1 MPPVI
6 DPLINSYLKR
16 TSHGRFSS
24 IKRISFIF
32 VVLAFLSGA
41 GIFFFK
47 VYNYLLTFNLFGQ
60 SLIFRIM
67 ENLLLIFFFM
77 ILFSN
82 FLTAMTTYFRSPEV
96 ELLFSLPLRPE
107 RVLRLRFLETGLY
120 ASWASLTV
128 VIPMLLSYGVVIGFG
143 MDEAVLIL
151 IAVLLYTGIGAALG
165 SLLLLILL
173 KLFPGLGNRFSI
185 AAIILGGILAY
196 LYFWFGKPQLF
207 RVFELSTELELA
219 RFIEDLGEIGSIYL
233 PSNWLAFFIQR
244 LFSSQS
250 WLIYLALLFFTGLA
264 LYLILIE
271 FGQRFYREIW
281 LKQREFVTG
290 RVKTFSRLLGQ
301 NLGRTMAIVAK
312 DIIIFFRNPTQWV
325 QLLIFSILMLIYIF
339 SIYRSRFLFSS
350 PFWKAVIGFAN
361 FAYVAFLFATLGV
374 RFIYPSISTEGRCFL
389 LMKAMPMRIR
399 TLLFAKLIIYATAA
413 IIIGE
418 LLMLT
423 TSLILSADPGILRIS
438 LVVIG
443 IAIFTIVA
451 INLGIGCIIPDFA
464 ETNPSKLAAGGGGV
478 IAGLACLAYT
488 FLIIALFAR
497 PLFFYLRGNLAQAR
511 PLFLISL
518 LIFILLSLSIS
529 LLAIKI
535 GSRRLAGTEF

>member
-16 TSHGRFSS
+16 TSQGRFSS

-32 VVLAFLSGA
+32 VVLTFLSGA

-497 PLFFYLRGNLAQAR
+497 PLFFYLRGNPAQAR

-518 LIFILLSLSIS
+518 LIFILLSFSIS